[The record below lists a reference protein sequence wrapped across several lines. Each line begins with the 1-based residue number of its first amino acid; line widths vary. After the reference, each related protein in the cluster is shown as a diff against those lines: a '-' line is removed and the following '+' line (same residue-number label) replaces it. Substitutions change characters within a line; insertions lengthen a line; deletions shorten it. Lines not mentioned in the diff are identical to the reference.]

1 MQAAQ
6 VLRRGIVSGPRL
18 AWAAAARKVSIGP
31 GESNGVR
38 ALFRSHLWS
47 CASAAVPHVAPF
59 GSRGAK
65 ILRWECDT
73 PLAREMNALQEAA
86 DFLSFCLE
94 RADEFSRRDWLA
106 SLTLL
111 TMRRNFTTSHP
122 LFQLYSKRLLRD
134 ANRNF
139 ESNVHLVLHRY
150 GVLGYA
156 PGVWTLLPLLQAR
169 LPAMTPK
176 QIAVS
181 AWALSRT
188 FVNDEETWKC
198 VGEEFRNRINKFAL
212 ADLAM
217 FAWALAVVE
226 RAPPQEVVSLKREVR
241 NKLMGQSAESMSSH
255 DLCMLFKAVQRL
267 TPADRRFLE
276 WLVLLMAEG
285 MSTQTMAFTAQGITT
300 IWGVLADMQWRPA
313 EEVVEA
319 LCEESRSL
327 RLDHTFNQ
335 DMATEMARA
344 LLKLGVEDLR
354 PQYQIVDFVARRG
367 LSLRADALL
376 QLTEFMAARGVT
388 HELAWKRV
396 GVRAQQR
403 AVDLRLGE
411 LDRLVSAFRR
421 SDRGNNRIYGMM
433 QLFAKLR
440 EDQAS
445 YGPA

>member
-1 MQAAQ
+1 
-6 VLRRGIVSGPRL
+6 
-18 AWAAAARKVSIGP
+18 
-31 GESNGVR
+31 
-38 ALFRSHLWS
+38 
-47 CASAAVPHVAPF
+47 
-59 GSRGAK
+59 
-65 ILRWECDT
+65 
-73 PLAREMNALQEAA
+73 MNAIQEAE
-86 DFLSFCLE
+86 DFLSFCID

-111 TMRRNFTTSHP
+111 TMRRNLTTSHP

-134 ANRNF
+134 ANANF

-156 PGVWTLLPLLQAR
+156 PGVWALLPLLQAR
-169 LPAMTPK
+169 LPLMTPK

-181 AWALSRT
+181 SWALSRT
-188 FVNDEETWKC
+188 YVNDEETWRC
-198 VGEEFRNRINKFAL
+198 LGGEFRNRVDKFAL
-212 ADLAM
+212 ADLSM

-226 RAPPQEVVSLKREVR
+226 RADPQEVVALKKAVR
-241 NKLMGQSAESMSSH
+241 SRLMGKETDSMSSH
-255 DLCMLFKAVQRL
+255 DLCMLCKAVLRL
-267 TPADRRFLE
+267 TPSDRRFLE
-276 WLVLLMAEG
+276 WLMLLMAEG
-285 MSTQTMAFTAQGITT
+285 MSKKTMAFTAQGITT
-300 IWGVLADMQWRPA
+300 IWGVLADMQWLPPD
-313 EEVVEA
+313 EVIEA
-319 LCEESRSL
+319 LCDESRSL

-335 DMATEMARA
+335 DMAAEMARA
-344 LLKLGVEDLR
+344 LLQLAVEDLR
-354 PQYQIVDFVARRG
+354 PQYQVVDFVARRG

-376 QLTEFMAARGVT
+376 QLAEFMAARGVT
-388 HELAWKRV
+388 HELAWKRL

-433 QLFAKLR
+433 QLFARLR